1 MKQKFTTSYHP
12 ASNGETERFNRTLT
26 TMLKKELVDGAH
38 SNKEDLLDLLLFA
51 YRSSIHSSTKESPYY
66 IVQGR
71 DPNIPINKFL
81 EAAPKTDK
89 SPSDYVGELVNR
101 LRYSFQRVAE
111 ESGKARERQRAQY
124 NKRANENEYKVGD
137 KVLLDIRVVK
147 TGDSKKFTSKY
158 KGPYRIIKV
167 YANKTVD
174 IADSSYVTQRVHV
187 NRVKPLFETMLWR
200 QEPCPAFESTF
211 DVGNWYR
218 ATTETDTQTAK
229 DPNEN
234 AQRAKSN
241 SSATCATSGDKE
253 NESDWETCSDCS
265 TDSDNET
272 NKIIRGKEDVR
283 EDVTEMLQE
292 NTNEEETIQ
301 PAEIGVE
308 PPTSASPNKVKK
320 KVGRPKKSAHP
331 VNPSTSP
338 AQTEQVA
345 KNPNP
350 PNPTHH
356 PPTDT
361 TNGNSNENST
371 PGNKTEQ
378 LGKRIRRRP
387 VRYADGADENQ
398 LDQLDMD
405 KDAKKIRKN
414 PIGRRKTK
422 KLYKY

>member
-26 TMLKKELVDGAH
+26 TMLRKELVDGAH
-38 SNKEDLLDLLLFA
+38 SNWEDLLDPLLFA

-66 IVQGR
+66 IVHGR

-81 EAAPKTDK
+81 EATPKTDK

-218 ATTETDTQTAK
+218 ATTETDTQTTK

-234 AQRAKSN
+234 AQRAKNN

-265 TDSDNET
+265 TDSDNEK
-272 NKIIRGKEDVR
+272 NKITRGKEDVR
-283 EDVTEMLQE
+283 EDVTETLQE

-301 PAEIGVE
+301 NAEIGVE
-308 PPTSASPNKVKK
+308 PSTSASPNKVKR

-331 VNPSTSP
+331 VNPSTPP

-361 TNGNSNENST
+361 TNGNLNENST

>member
-1 MKQKFTTSYHP
+1 M
-12 ASNGETERFNRTLT
+12 
-26 TMLKKELVDGAH
+26 
-38 SNKEDLLDLLLFA
+38 
-51 YRSSIHSSTKESPYY
+51 
-66 IVQGR
+66 
-71 DPNIPINKFL
+71 
-81 EAAPKTDK
+81 
-89 SPSDYVGELVNR
+89 
-101 LRYSFQRVAE
+101 
-111 ESGKARERQRAQY
+111 
-124 NKRANENEYKVGD
+124 
-137 KVLLDIRVVK
+137 LLDIRVVK
-147 TGDSKKFTSKY
+147 TGDSKTFTSKY

-174 IADSSYVTQRVHV
+174 IADSSYVPQRVHV
-187 NRVKPLFETMLWR
+187 NRVQPLFETMLWR
-200 QEPCPAFESTF
+200 QEPCPALESTF

-234 AQRAKSN
+234 EQRAKNN

-265 TDSDNET
+265 EASGNET
-272 NKIIRGKEDVR
+272 NKIMRGKADVR
-283 EDVTEMLQE
+283 EDVTETLQE
-292 NTNEEETIQ
+292 NTNDETIQ

-308 PPTSASPNKVKK
+308 TSASASPNIVKK

-331 VNPSTSP
+331 VNPSTPP

-345 KNPNP
+345 QNPNP

-356 PPTDT
+356 PPTDK
-361 TNGNSNENST
+361 TNENPNNYENST
-371 PGNKTEQ
+371 TGNKSEQ

-398 LDQLDMD
+398 LDQLDID

-422 KLYKY
+422 KTV